1 MNIELDDVTI
11 HVDEWG
17 SGRPLVLLHGYM
29 GSGRDFL
36 GVAPRLAE
44 DRRVVAITHRGHGQ
58 STNTGESTYTFTQL
72 GTDLA
77 RTLDALG
84 LDTFDLLGHSM
95 GGILSMAYV
104 LAHPERVRS
113 LVLMDTAAAPATTE
127 QPEIMVTLATMAC
140 EQGMPAL
147 WEQVGEM
154 WSAAVTDQ
162 DIKAHMRDAVLALD
176 PFALRELGR
185 ELFDYPSMLA
195 ALTGVTCQTTVIVG
209 ENDIGLRAGADDLAR
224 TIPGAALEVIAGA
237 AHSPQVEQPDAW
249 VAAVQAHLA
258 RVEG

>member
-1 MNIELDDVTI
+1 MNIELDGVTI

-17 SGRPLVLLHGYM
+17 AGEPLVLLHGYM

-44 DRRVVAITHRGHGQ
+44 DRHVVAITHRGHGE
-58 STNTGESTYTFTQL
+58 STNTGESTYTFAQL

-77 RTLDALG
+77 QAVDALG

-113 LVLMDTAAAPATTE
+113 LVLMDTAAAPAIAE
-127 QPEIMVTLATMAC
+127 QPEMMTALATIAC
-140 EQGMPAL
+140 EQGMAAL
-147 WEQVGEM
+147 WDQVGEV
-154 WSAAVTDQ
+154 WSAAVPDE
-162 DIKAHMRDAVLALD
+162 DIKAHMRTAVLALD

-185 ELFDYPSMLA
+185 ELFDYPSMLE
-195 ALTGVTCQTTVIVG
+195 ALAGVTCPTTVIVG
-209 ENDIGLRAGADDLAR
+209 ENDIGLRSGADDLAR
-224 TIPGAALEVIAGA
+224 AIPGAVLEVIPGA

-258 RVEG
+258 RVER